1 MNDRRKSRKKRKVL
15 FVLYLTVCLIIIVA
29 AYFQLSRIAQNF
41 NTQHLELIT
50 GLYAEKMNESM
61 EYLQNYAQE
70 DVKTILAMDD
80 KEPES
85 ILESL
90 ESNLDQNIFCNIG
103 FILKDGQIYGNQYAA
118 ADIKKRKLD
127 QRALKA
133 EAAFNSDPYQSS
145 ETGNMVMTVFVPVV
159 DSSSIHTLYASIM
172 IENLRQLGVYELLQ
186 GKISVHLLKADS
198 ENFITCISSNS
209 NALNAAGSW
218 NNLLLQQKYFHY
230 NDDYSYNQWIKDMR
244 SGKKEGRFSAE
255 IRGEESTISYRSIT
269 SMPGW
274 YVVVELAN
282 KNISDIMQ
290 HFSIWGGVYG
300 SILVG
305 FTLLYMLT
313 ILLLEKKDKQHYM
326 GLSATDPLT
335 ELLNRRAFQS
345 QVEEEIHKKTPGI
358 FIFIDVDNFKTYN
371 DTYGHDNGDLCLK
384 HFAKTM
390 KLCFPKESILGRYGG
405 DEFVVY
411 LKNPTTEAV
420 QNYMK
425 DFQKLI
431 SSLTLAT
438 GEQVQLSAS
447 AGGAL
452 FPEQGE
458 DFLTL
463 CRSADAALYDVKQH
477 GKGDF
482 RMKGKNV

>member
-1 MNDRRKSRKKRKVL
+1 
-15 FVLYLTVCLIIIVA
+15 
-29 AYFQLSRIAQNF
+29 
-41 NTQHLELIT
+41 
-50 GLYAEKMNESM
+50 
-61 EYLQNYAQE
+61 
-70 DVKTILAMDD
+70 
-80 KEPES
+80 
-85 ILESL
+85 
-90 ESNLDQNIFCNIG
+90 
-103 FILKDGQIYGNQYAA
+103 
-118 ADIKKRKLD
+118 
-127 QRALKA
+127 
-133 EAAFNSDPYQSS
+133 
-145 ETGNMVMTVFVPVV
+145 
-159 DSSSIHTLYASIM
+159 
-172 IENLRQLGVYELLQ
+172 
-186 GKISVHLLKADS
+186 
-198 ENFITCISSNS
+198 
-209 NALNAAGSW
+209 
-218 NNLLLQQKYFHY
+218 
-230 NDDYSYNQWIKDMR
+230 MR